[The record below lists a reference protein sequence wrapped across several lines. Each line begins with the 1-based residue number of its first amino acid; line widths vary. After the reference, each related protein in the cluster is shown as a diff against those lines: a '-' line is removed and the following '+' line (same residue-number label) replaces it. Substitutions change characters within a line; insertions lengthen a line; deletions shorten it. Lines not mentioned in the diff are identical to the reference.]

1 MRYLGIRHL
10 GLLLGAAAASV
21 MLAGA
26 AHADST
32 SPAQT
37 NDSSSVTNLTVN
49 GDQAVSTQTTTTVT
63 HSSDQTPSA
72 PPPADT
78 SPSQPAVTAPA
89 EQAAPAAVA
98 APAAEPKSSDKPAAA
113 APTPPAAN
121 AAQPAPKLPQSFFA
135 PVTIIRALVPE
146 VVTTQTGQKVV
157 SVPRVQPVAPSP
169 EIPSPT
175 GALTSAGL
183 MLGQFIL
190 PLLGAFGHFLHASFA
205 GPIPYLEAGLLVSLG
220 LFMSFAYLLRRW
232 GYAISARGSDPRLQ
246 LAYEFASP
254 AMSELEPD

>member
-1 MRYLGIRHL
+1 MRYLGIRQF
-10 GLLLGAAAASV
+10 GLLLGAAGASV

-32 SPAQT
+32 SPAQASD
-37 NDSSSVTNLTVN
+37 NSSVTNLTVS
-49 GDQAVSTQTTTTVT
+49 GDQAVTTQSTTTVT
-63 HSSDQTPSA
+63 QSSDQTPSG

-78 SPSQPAVTAPA
+78 PPDQPSVTAPA
-89 EQAAPAAVA
+89 SQTAPALTQ
-98 APAAEPKSSDKPAAA
+98 PTTIQKPDDKPAAA
-113 APTPPAAN
+113 AAPNPPAAQS
-121 AAQPAPKLPQSFFA
+121 AQPAPSLPQSFFA

-146 VVTTQTGQKVV
+146 VVTTQTGQKVI

-169 EIPSPT
+169 EVPSPT

-190 PLLGAFGHFLHASFA
+190 PLFGAFGHFLTASFS
-205 GPIPYLEAGLLVSLG
+205 GPLPYLEAGLLVSLG

-254 AMSELEPD
+254 AMSELVPD